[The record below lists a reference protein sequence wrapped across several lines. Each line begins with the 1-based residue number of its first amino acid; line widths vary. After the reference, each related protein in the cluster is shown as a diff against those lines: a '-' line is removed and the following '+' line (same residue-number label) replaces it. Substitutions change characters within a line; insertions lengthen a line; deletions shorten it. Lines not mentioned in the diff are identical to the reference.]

1 MGKVEVDSIS
11 RQAVTPDELFSLVG
25 DILRADGTVPV
36 SKMMHDVLVLACHEA
51 LMGTHQSFGN
61 LFAQVDFLCRH
72 HHVSIADTVAIQRMR
87 HDSNRNEQLS
97 AEQLGYDLRALA
109 VFISAIFH
117 VDIPSSLVGKLPT
130 LSARPG
136 REIHHIDYRY
146 LRCIVRTYNEQH
158 FTAVVDADVE
168 EYTVTVDYATEPHLI
183 YIYELLHEGVQLNL
197 LDFSVADGGEKN
209 HLIPL
214 PSSVIVVEP
223 DYLID
228 ISSIAR
234 CFTDYGHHPLSYVVN
249 SMSPAA
255 NSQAILVGN
264 FAGAA
269 LDDII
274 NCGGNY
280 SWSETFKN
288 NFKEKALEYCTCDD
302 LNRRENFKV
311 AAQRQVE
318 NIKEAVDQ
326 LFDHDFDREKAILE
340 PSFVCERLGIQGRV
354 DLMTTDFELLVEQKS
369 GSNFSIQTGRPN
381 EYGSFQKEDHYVQ
394 LLLYYGVLRQNFN
407 LRSNKTD
414 IRLLYSKY
422 PLPGGLVVVNYYR
435 KLFQEAI
442 LFRNRLV
449 AAKYDMALNGFEK
462 ILPQLNPATLNEAG
476 LDNRFFQQWIL
487 PQIKAVTE
495 PLTRLS
501 RLEHA
506 YYCRMMTFV
515 YREQLVSKVGAQE
528 GVGNS
533 TADLWNMPLAQKKET
548 GNIYT
553 DLQIIKRTKSS
564 AYNGYDTI
572 TLDVPTQGE
581 DFLPN
586 FRRGDMIYLYA
597 YRHGDVPDVRKAL
610 LFKGALVE
618 ITTGRLVVHLN
629 DGQQNP
635 HILSPEADDGM
646 CYAIEHGGNL
656 GATSSIRS
664 LHKFITAPQSRRDLL
679 LGQRAP
685 CIDRCV
691 TLSQSYH
698 PDYDNI
704 VLHARQAM
712 DYFLLV
718 GPPGTGKTSMALQYL
733 VREFLAHQEENPSI
747 LLMSYTNRAVDE
759 ICGMLSEHRLPYIRI
774 GNEYTCDA
782 RFHDQLLSNLIEE
795 SPRLDVI
802 KQRLLGMPIIVGTTS
817 TIQNK
822 SYIFDLKHFTLAI
835 VDEASQILE
844 PGLVGLL
851 TYPDR
856 FILIGDHKQLPAV
869 VQQDASESEV
879 DIPELVDIELDNCRH
894 SLFERLVR
902 WERHEHRTDFV
913 GVLNR
918 QGRMHP
924 DIADFPAQQF
934 YANEQL
940 QAVPLPHQRETRL
953 PYLAPAK
960 DSMDEL
966 LKSHRMV
973 FIASQY
979 CRQPHLSDKVN
990 THEAA
995 IVADVV
1001 ERIYRFYG
1009 ERFDVSK
1016 TIGVIVPYRN
1026 QIAMIRKCI
1035 EKLGIPALEQI
1046 SIDTVERY
1054 QGSQRDVIVYSFTI
1068 QHSYQLDFLA
1078 ATCFLED
1085 GQIIDRKLNVALT
1098 RARQQLILTGN
1109 RDILQGNRL
1118 FSQLM
1123 KYVEEKGGMLR

>member
-1 MGKVEVDSIS
+1 MGKVEIDPIKS
-11 RQAVTPDELFSLVG
+11 QAVGPDELFLLVG
-25 DILRADGTVPV
+25 DILRADGSMPV
-36 SKMMHDVLVLACHEA
+36 SKMMHDVLVLTCHEA
-51 LMGTHQSFGN
+51 LAGTHQSFGN
-61 LFAQVDFLCRH
+61 LFAQVDFLCRRH
-72 HHVSIADTVAIQRMR
+72 GVSVADTVAIQRMR
-87 HDSNRNEQLS
+87 HDSNRNEPLS
-97 AEQLGYDLRALA
+97 AETLGYDLRALSML
-109 VFISAIFH
+109 ISAVFH
-117 VDIPSSLVGKLPT
+117 VDIPSSLVGKLPVVAA
-130 LSARPG
+130 SPG
-136 REIHHIDYRY
+136 REVHHVDYRY
-146 LRCIVRTYNEQH
+146 LRCIVRTYDEQR
-158 FTAVVDADVE
+158 FTAVVDGDVE
-168 EYTVTVDYATEPHLI
+168 EHTVTVDYAAEPHLI
-183 YIYELLHEGVQLNL
+183 YIYELLHEGLQLNL
-197 LDFSVADGGEKN
+197 LDFSVADSGEKD
-209 HLIPL
+209 HLLPL

-274 NCGGNY
+274 NCGEDY

-326 LFDHDFDREKAILE
+326 LFGHDFDRGKAILE

-354 DLMTTDFELLVEQKS
+354 DLMTTDFALLVEQKS

-407 LRSNKTD
+407 LGSNKTD

-442 LFRNRLV
+442 RFRNRLV
-449 AAKYDMALNGFEK
+449 AAEYDFALNGFQRA
-462 ILPQLNPATLNEAG
+462 LPLLNPATLNEAR

-495 PLTRLS
+495 PLAQLS
-501 RLEHA
+501 ALERA

-515 YREQLVSKVGAQE
+515 YKEQLVAKVGAQE
-528 GVGNS
+528 GVGNA

-553 DLQIIKRTKSS
+553 DLQIVRRAKSS

-572 TLDVPTQGE
+572 TLDVPAQGE

-597 YRHGDVPDVRKAL
+597 YREGDVPDVRKAL
-610 LFKGALVE
+610 LFKGALVD
-618 ITTGRLVVHLN
+618 ITSSRLVVHLN

-635 HILSPEADDGM
+635 HILSPEAADGV
-646 CYAIEHGGNL
+646 CYAIEHGGHL
-656 GATSSIRS
+656 GASSSIRS
-664 LHKFITAPQSRRDLL
+664 LHQFITAPQSRRDLL
-679 LGQRAP
+679 LGQCTPR
-685 CIDRCV
+685 IDRSV

-698 PDYDNI
+698 PDYDSI
-704 VLHARQAM
+704 VLRARQAM

-718 GPPGTGKTSMALQYL
+718 GPPGTGKTSMALQFL
-733 VREFLAHQEENPSI
+733 VREFLAHGDEHPSI

-759 ICGMLSEHRLPYIRI
+759 ICGMLSDSGLPYIRI
-774 GNEYTCDA
+774 GSEYTCDA
-782 RFHDQLLSNLIEE
+782 RFHDHLLSNLIEE

-802 KQRLLGMPIIVGTTS
+802 RQRLLGMPVIVGTTS
-817 TIQNK
+817 TIQSK

-851 TYPDR
+851 TRPDR

-869 VQQDASESEV
+869 VQQDASESGV
-879 DIPELVDIELDNCRH
+879 AVPELVDIELDDCRH

-902 WERHEHRTDFV
+902 WERRQHRTDFV
-913 GVLNR
+913 GILNR

-924 DIADFPAQQF
+924 DIADFPARMF
-934 YANEQL
+934 YAEEQL
-940 QAVPLPHQRETRL
+940 QPVPLPHQRETRL
-953 PYLAPAK
+953 PYLALAE
-960 DSMDEL
+960 DNMDRL

-990 THEAA
+990 THEAS
-995 IVADVV
+995 IVADVAR
-1001 ERIYRFYG
+1001 RIYRFYG
-1009 ERFDVSK
+1009 ERFDAAK

-1026 QIAMIRKCI
+1026 QIAMIRKSI
-1035 EKLGIPALEQI
+1035 EALGIPALEQI

-1068 QHSYQLDFLA
+1068 QHRYQLDFLA
-1078 ATCFLED
+1078 GTCFLED
-1085 GQIIDRKLNVALT
+1085 EHIVDRKLNVALT

-1109 RDILQGNRL
+1109 RDVLQGNRL

-1123 KYVEEKGGMLR
+1123 EYVEEKGGML